1 MDTIVF
7 GNVTK
12 TLGSTKRIDD
22 FSFSVKSGEIFALL
36 GPNGA
41 GKTTTIKLITGMLK
55 PDVGQVEVLGLDP
68 IKDKKIVRTKIG
80 LVPQETALYPE
91 LSAYD
96 NLEFHAA
103 LYMPELKNTK
113 ERIFEILELVNLTDR
128 YKDSV
133 VTYSGGMK
141 RRLAIGRAL
150 LPDPD
155 ILLLDEPTLG
165 VDVQGAHK
173 IWEYIKQ
180 FSALGKTIFVTTNIM
195 QEADLYCDKILIMDK
210 GKKITQG
217 SPLELKNQLGD
228 DKIVISIKDRNNIP
242 IKQIKEMGVD
252 FRVEKNELIISGN
265 CDGQQLTNLLSN
277 ISEMAEI
284 QGVEMKKP
292 SIDDVFLFHTGHSL
306 RD

>member
-1 MDTIVF
+1 MDTIVL
-7 GNVTK
+7 NKVTK
-12 TLGSTKRIDD
+12 TLGKTKRIDD

-41 GKTTTIKLITGMLK
+41 GKTTVIKLITGMLK
-55 PDVGQVEVLGLDP
+55 ADVGEVKVMGLDP

-91 LSAYD
+91 LSAYN

-103 LYMPELKNTK
+103 LYLPKLKKVK
-113 ERIFEILELVNLTDR
+113 ERIHEILELVELNER
-128 YKDSV
+128 YKEPV
-133 VTYSGGMK
+133 GTFSGGMK

-150 LPDPD
+150 LTDPE

-165 VDVQGAHK
+165 VDVQGTHK

-180 FSALGKTIFVTTNIM
+180 FSALGKTVLVTTNIM
-195 QEADLYCDKILIMDK
+195 QEADFYSDQISIMDH
-210 GKKITQG
+210 GKKIIQG
-217 SPLELKNQLGD
+217 SSLELKNQLGE
-228 DKIVISIKDRNNIP
+228 DKIVISLKSQNNIP
-242 IKQIKEMGVD
+242 VELIRAKAGD
-252 FRVEKNELIISGN
+252 FRLENNNLIFSGN
-265 CDGQQLTNLLSN
+265 CDGQQLAKLLQT
-277 ISEMAEI
+277 ISEITEI

-292 SIDDVFLFHTGHSL
+292 SLDDVFLFHTGRSL